1 MDLTANERE
10 LWSGRPSWRAILSF
24 YIKWTLVALIAGVG
38 GQVLAALGVDDLP
51 LLPLWAVSVVLFG
64 LVVLFGWLQRVATQY
79 TVTNERL
86 HIRRGILSRRQ
97 YQTST
102 DRIQNVNTHQSAL
115 DRMLNVGDVDFDT
128 AGTEDSSF
136 KFGRIAD
143 PHALV
148 HLVAN
153 LQDQR
158 EARPPPGQGH
168 GL

>member
-1 MDLTANERE
+1 MDLTANEKE
-10 LWSGRPSWRAILSF
+10 LWSGRPTWRAILSY
-24 YIKWTLVALIAGVG
+24 YIKWTFLALIPGVG
-38 GQVLAALGVDDLP
+38 GQVLSSLGVDDVP
-51 LLPLWAVSVVLFG
+51 LLLTWGASVILIG
-64 LVVLFGWLQRVATQY
+64 LVLLVGWLRRLATQY
-79 TVTNERL
+79 TITNERL

-136 KFGRIAD
+136 MFGRIAD

-158 EARPPPGQGH
+158 EAGPPPTQH

>member
-1 MDLTANERE
+1 MDLTANEKE
-10 LWSGRPSWRAILSF
+10 LWSGRPSWRAILTF
-24 YIKWTLVALIAGVG
+24 YIKWTLLALIPGVG
-38 GQVLAALGVDDLP
+38 GQVLSALGVDDVP
-51 LLPLWAVSVVLFG
+51 LLLLWAVSVILFG

-97 YQTST
+97 FQTST
-102 DRIQNVNTHQSAL
+102 DRIQNVNTNQSAL

-136 KFGRIAD
+136 RFGRIAD

-158 EARPPPGQGH
+158 EAGPPPRK